1 MHTAIATL
9 GAFTILLSFVSL
21 AHAQSQPIG
30 SANSLQGLQERTIQQ
45 STPSRATTGTASVS
59 GVQNSSDNPL
69 IGLPIDRNVQLR
81 VRPEAGTSQVGV
93 FPVDDNSRGN
103 QFQLI
108 YQFDNQPTNQTQ
120 R

>member
-21 AHAQSQPIG
+21 AHAQSQPMG
-30 SANSLQGLQERTIQQ
+30 SADSLQGLQERTIQQ
-45 STPSRATTGTASVS
+45 SAPSRAATTTSVN
-59 GVQNSSDNPL
+59 GVQSSSDNPL

-81 VRPEAGTSQVGV
+81 VRPETGNNQPGV
-93 FPVDDNSRGN
+93 FPVDENSRGN

-120 R
+120 K

>member
-9 GAFTILLSFVSL
+9 GTFTILLSFVSL
-21 AHAQSQPIG
+21 AHAQSEPIG
-30 SANSLQGLQERTIQQ
+30 SASSLQGVQERTIQQ
-45 STPSRATTGTASVS
+45 SAPRAATGTASVS
-59 GVQNSSDNPL
+59 GVQNSSNNPL

-81 VRPEAGTSQVGV
+81 VRPEVGNSQVGV
-93 FPVDDNSRGN
+93 FPADDNSRGN

-108 YQFDNQPTNQTQ
+108 YQFDNQPTNPTQ

>member
-9 GAFTILLSFVSL
+9 GTFTILLSVVSL
-21 AHAQSQPIG
+21 AQAQSEPMG
-30 SANSLQGLQERTIQQ
+30 SASSLQGLQERTIQQ
-45 STPSRATTGTASVS
+45 SAPSRTTTGSASIN
-59 GVQNSSDNPL
+59 GVQNSSNNPL

-81 VRPEAGTSQVGV
+81 VRPEVGNSQVGV
-93 FPVDDNSRGN
+93 FPADDNSRGN

-108 YQFDNQPTNQTQ
+108 YQFDNQPTDPTQ